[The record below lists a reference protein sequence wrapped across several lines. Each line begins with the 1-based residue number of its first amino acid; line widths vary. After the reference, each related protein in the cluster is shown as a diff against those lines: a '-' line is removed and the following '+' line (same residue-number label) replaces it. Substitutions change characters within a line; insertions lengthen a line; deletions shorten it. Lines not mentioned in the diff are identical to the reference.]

1 MKIKIFGIVA
11 TAAIVAVIALALIN
25 IGNYHS
31 LLPERKVAA
40 EQCDSIEQNEPI
52 TDSTTQQTIEE
63 MTSEIATEQTEKLT
77 EKQAAKQTAGQTAGQ
92 TEEPIAIDVIPEL
105 STDKIRVVVPAT
117 ESASETSKPS
127 EAAANENE

>member
-77 EKQAAKQTAGQTAGQ
+77 EKQTAEP

-105 STDKIRVVVPAT
+105 STDKIRVVVPTT
-117 ESASETSKPS
+117 ESASEASKPS

>member
-31 LLPERKVAA
+31 LLPERKEAA

-77 EKQAAKQTAGQTAGQ
+77 EKQAAKQTAEP

>member
-1 MKIKIFGIVA
+1 MKIKILGIVGS
-11 TAAIVAVIALALIN
+11 AAIVVVIALSLIN
-25 IGNYHS
+25 FGNYHS

-77 EKQAAKQTAGQTAGQ
+77 EKQTAEQ

-117 ESASETSKPS
+117 ESASEASKPS

>member
-31 LLPERKVAA
+31 LLPERPTKV
-40 EQCDSIEQNEPI
+40 EQSDSIEQNEPI

-77 EKQAAKQTAGQTAGQ
+77 EKQAATHVAEP

-117 ESASETSKPS
+117 ESASEASKPS

>member
-63 MTSEIATEQTEKLT
+63 MTSEIATEQTEK
-77 EKQAAKQTAGQTAGQ
+77 QAAKQTAGQ

-117 ESASETSKPS
+117 ESASEASKPS

>member
-63 MTSEIATEQTEKLT
+63 MTSEIATEQTEK
-77 EKQAAKQTAGQTAGQ
+77 QAAKQTAGQ
-92 TEEPIAIDVIPEL
+92 TEEPIAIDVMPEL

-117 ESASETSKPS
+117 ESASEASKPS

>member
-77 EKQAAKQTAGQTAGQ
+77 EKQAATHVAEP

-127 EAAANENE
+127 EAAVNENE

>member
-77 EKQAAKQTAGQTAGQ
+77 EKQAAKQTAEP